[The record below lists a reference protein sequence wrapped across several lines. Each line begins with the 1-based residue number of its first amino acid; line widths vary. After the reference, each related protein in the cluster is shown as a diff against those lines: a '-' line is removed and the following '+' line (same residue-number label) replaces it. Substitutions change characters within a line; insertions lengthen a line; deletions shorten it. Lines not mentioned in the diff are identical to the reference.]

1 MKTLSENRHILY
13 APGRG
18 CDLSVLTDFRK
29 ELALRGF
36 VLHLLPFSCD
46 EGEFRAAEL
55 MAKIP
60 PECSWWIGISLGA
73 SVLWQLSAL
82 PDAMP
87 QRLTVINPFADRER
101 LAKEKGFSLR
111 GQWIF
116 KPLDYCPRAGHIDV
130 VISLHDQSIGAHHG
144 LELLSAAQ
152 PAVKNLIIVKADHQ
166 INDSAAQRQLAG
178 LLADTG
184 ETGHEAGEH
193 CDVYSWTGGF

>member
-18 CDLSVLTDFRK
+18 YDLSVLTHFRK
-29 ELALRGF
+29 ELVRSGF
-36 VLHLLPFSCD
+36 VLHLLPCSYD

-73 SVLWQLSAL
+73 AVLWHLSAL
-82 PDAMP
+82 PNAIP

-101 LAKEKGFSLR
+101 LSKEKGFSLR
-111 GQWIF
+111 GQWNF
-116 KPLDYCPRAGHIDV
+116 KPLDYCPKAAHIDV
-130 VISLHDQSIGAHHG
+130 VISLHDQAIGAHHG
-144 LELLSAAQ
+144 LELLYAVQ
-152 PAVKNLIIVKADHQ
+152 PSVKNLIIVNADHQ
-166 INDSAAQRQLAG
+166 INDSVAQRLLAG
-178 LLADTG
+178 LLTDTG
-184 ETGHEAGEH
+184 ETCHETGVY